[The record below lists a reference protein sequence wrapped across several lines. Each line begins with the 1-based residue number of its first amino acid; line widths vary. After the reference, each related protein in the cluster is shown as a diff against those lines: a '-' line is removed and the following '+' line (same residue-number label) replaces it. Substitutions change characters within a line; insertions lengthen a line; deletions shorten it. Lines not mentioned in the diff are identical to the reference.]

1 MGLSI
6 KGRGKQFKIPL
17 IFTRKLFCYTKNW
30 RKPSEKKPP
39 NWFFLICM
47 FVCWLVVV
55 FLVFQQK
62 RRWQSISLIIK
73 LFLFDSKLQGLVN
86 VNITIRKCHPKMF
99 CTYARTKKI
108 SFSRRATGYHFKQQK
123 IQE

>member
-17 IFTRKLFCYTKNW
+17 IFKRKLFCYQKLEKAF
-30 RKPSEKKPP
+30 RKKPP
-39 NWFFLICM
+39 NCFFLICM